1 MNLSQR
7 LRTCAKHTGLD
18 AVIELLNEA
27 ADEIERLSGGKS
39 VMLNG
44 LTESETDATASVVGI
59 AATQPAEV
67 TDEQIAA
74 CVKRAST
81 YGLPFVGLLNPG
93 GTPSDFSKRFTV
105 EILALRPERVP
116 MTDERSVSVKVDRE
130 LFRFH
135 SEQDWV
141 NKARSRYANCV
152 VQKGHYITVDAAGH
166 VMHMGLCFKHA
177 VYPVTVYQLQTNWP
191 KEKA

>member
-18 AVIELLNEA
+18 AVIELLTEA
-27 ADEIERLSGGKS
+27 ADEIERLSAG
-39 VMLNG
+39 
-44 LTESETDATASVVGI
+44 
-59 AATQPAEV
+59 QPADV
-67 TDEQIAA
+67 TDEQIKELIPDGDGWKFEVGFDEAIKFA
-74 CVKRAST
+74 RA
-81 YGLPFVGLLNPG
+81 
-93 GTPSDFSKRFTV
+93 
-105 EILALRPERVP
+105 ILALRPVQVP

-130 LFRFH
+130 LFSFH

-141 NKARSRYANCV
+141 NKARSRYANCG

-177 VYPVTVYQLQTNWP
+177 AYPVTVYQLQTNWP
-191 KEKA
+191 KEQA